1 MTRWLCRR
9 RVRAI
14 VTTWAVVCAVLLSC
28 GRSAANVTIFG
39 LQPAAELE
47 PVDDQFRGLAADF
60 GLAAVAVSR
69 YGSFDW
75 PQRSRH
81 LGDIMP
87 SDAPAWADAPKA
99 DAACSPWQMARPLGE
114 APGNL
119 ALTTDDY
126 SELLLPPN
134 TFASAHAANIA
145 SIDSTY
151 LPDVTALGDVVLEPA
166 LPFGAVVL
174 AGLGAGMIGW
184 SWRRRVLSRGKYP

>member
-1 MTRWLCRR
+1 MKSII
-9 RVRAI
+9 RA
-14 VTTWAVVCAVLLSC
+14 CAVASLILISC

-75 PQRSRH
+75 PQRSRY
-81 LGDIMP
+81 LGDILP
-87 SDAPAWADAPKA
+87 SDAPAWADAPGA
-99 DAACSPWQMARPLGE
+99 EAACSPWQMARPLGE

-119 ALTTDDY
+119 ALTGDDY